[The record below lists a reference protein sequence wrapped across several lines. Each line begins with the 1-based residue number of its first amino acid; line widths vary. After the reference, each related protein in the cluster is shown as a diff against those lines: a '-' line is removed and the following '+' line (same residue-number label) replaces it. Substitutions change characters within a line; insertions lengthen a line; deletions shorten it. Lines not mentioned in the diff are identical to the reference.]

1 MWMSTLADV
10 HDIHC
15 QCEFPFAHLLDSIFP
30 DGHKDR
36 NLTIHQIIERDLKQC
51 LSGGEEE
58 ERTGMDVPDSAAALL
73 GLKEEKGTTE
83 EDELDALL
91 AAAAEEQEKDTR

>member
-1 MWMSTLADV
+1 MIYIVDV
-10 HDIHC
+10 NFLLPTYLIAF
-15 QCEFPFAHLLDSIFP
+15 FPE
-30 DGHKDR
+30 GHRDR
-36 NLTIHQIIERDLKQC
+36 KLTVEEIINRDYQQC

-83 EDELDALL
+83 EEDLDALL
-91 AAAAEEQEKDTR
+91 AAAVEEQEKDTR